1 MKNWTPNTIMLQTQ
15 DAIAAHLANTLD
27 LQLQQAYVAG
37 VKRTPGAQSRRRG
50 LGSAVLPWRMEGRND
65 RQGGGQ
71 FRTEAL

>member
-37 VKRTPGAQSRRRG
+37 VKRTPGANRDAED
-50 LGSAVLPWRMEGRND
+50 L
-65 RQGGGQ
+65 
-71 FRTEAL
+71 ALQCSHGAWKAE